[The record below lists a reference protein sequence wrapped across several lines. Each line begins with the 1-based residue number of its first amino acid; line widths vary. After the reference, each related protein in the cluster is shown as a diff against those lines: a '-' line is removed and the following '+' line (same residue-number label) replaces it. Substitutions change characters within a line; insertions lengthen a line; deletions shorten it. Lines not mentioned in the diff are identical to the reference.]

1 MVGCTVVVGACRV
14 AARVLGLHEARDI
27 DQEVDVGDVEG
38 LQMCKMYETAMDLG
52 VLSRTERSCVF

>member
-1 MVGCTVVVGACRV
+1 MVGYTVVVGAYRV

-38 LQMCKMYETAMDLG
+38 LQMCKMYETAMDNEE
-52 VLSRTERSCVF
+52 TYDNAIE